1 MGRSWSLPAAF
12 LAPTGRAKL
21 CVAAGFALPLAQHAA
36 DTMNEEHVPHVPRE
50 AAEPLLYKVRGV
62 PEMGLC
68 EGGDN
73 HKITI

>member
-1 MGRSWSLPAAF
+1 MFMWEEVGHSLQRSLRQLGAQS
-12 LAPTGRAKL
+12 
-21 CVAAGFALPLAQHAA
+21 FALPLAQHAA

>member
-1 MGRSWSLPAAF
+1 MWEEVGHCLQRSLRQLGAQS
-12 LAPTGRAKL
+12 
-21 CVAAGFALPLAQHAA
+21 FALPLAQHAA

-68 EGGDN
+68 EGGDH
-73 HKITI
+73 HKIRI